1 MKAAV
6 LVAPGRFEVRDVPM
20 PTVGPQDALIR
31 VSRTGIC
38 GTDLHIFRGHY
49 AADRLPLIPGHEF
62 CGTIAE
68 VGFDVRHLAVGQRVV
83 ADINIGCG
91 TCYWCRRNEILNCP
105 TMTQLGIGRDG
116 AFAEYVSLPAR
127 LVIPAPDT
135 VSDAVLAL
143 TEPVS
148 CVVRAARKAQVS
160 FGQSVVILGA
170 GPMGNL
176 HVQMM
181 RLVGAAPIIVADLSP
196 DRCRMA
202 LEAGADAAISD
213 PSVLR
218 DQILSMTGGRG
229 ADLVIE
235 SVGSSRLYATAQTLI
250 RKGGHIAVF
259 GLTSPEEILP
269 INILQTILQENS
281 LKGSVA
287 GMGEDMHDAL
297 TLLTYGRFKTAAFTT
312 AIYALGDIQTAF
324 DTFADRPADLKTQIT
339 LCRIGVQHGP
349 RMPNPFAPI
358 RRSRVRFLHRR
369 QVARRPPVL
378 RARFS
383 WPFGAGQPDPEMH
396 DRGPERSRL
405 CRPPRLRGSPLG
417 RHFRCGPG
425 QRPATRGRHPAAQA
439 G

>member
-6 LVAPGRFEVRDVPM
+6 LVAPGQFEVRDVPM
-20 PTVGPQDALIR
+20 PQVGPQDALIR

-38 GTDLHIFRGHY
+38 GTDMHIFHGHY

-62 CGTIAE
+62 CGAIAE
-68 VGFDVRHLAVGQRVV
+68 VGPNVRHLIPGQRVV

-105 TMTQLGIGRDG
+105 TITQIGIGRDG

-127 LVIPAPDT
+127 LVIPAPDGI
-135 VSDAVLAL
+135 SDAVLAL

-176 HVQMM
+176 QVQMM

-202 LEAGADAAISD
+202 LQAGADAAVSD
-213 PSVLR
+213 PAALREKVLA
-218 DQILSMTGGRG
+218 MTEGRG

-235 SVGSSRLYATAQTLI
+235 SVGLPSLYATAQTLI
-250 RKGGHIAVF
+250 RRGGHIAFF
-259 GLTSPEEILP
+259 GLTGTEDTLP

-297 TLLTYGRFKTAAFTT
+297 TLLAHGRFRTDAFTT
-312 AIYALGDIQTAF
+312 ASYALDDIQTAF
-324 DTFADRPADLKTQIT
+324 DTFAARPQDLKTQIT
-339 LCRIGVQHGP
+339 L
-349 RMPNPFAPI
+349 
-358 RRSRVRFLHRR
+358 
-369 QVARRPPVL
+369 
-378 RARFS
+378 
-383 WPFGAGQPDPEMH
+383 
-396 DRGPERSRL
+396 
-405 CRPPRLRGSPLG
+405 
-417 RHFRCGPG
+417 
-425 QRPATRGRHPAAQA
+425 
-439 G
+439 